1 MKEKR
6 IVFICIGF
14 LLIVVILV
22 AALWPRGSKQYD
34 FKLFDNPPVA
44 SVGVVPF
51 EDQMEGIKIIA
62 DVTVKQFLPDVTR
75 QYIPTEYYEKTEPT
89 MEPFEYTVKRVELT
103 VNETWA
109 GMEQESII
117 LSLSPVGSFCSPD
130 FHAGDRFVMSLHP
143 YDEDYGPVSA
153 ISSCFYVASD
163 EKVYPG
169 TLQQPMTRVSRMDLT
184 SFKQEFQALYAEL
197 DKNEKSG
204 AVPRFFFCFH
214 PFLQNYHLKQKT
226 RMGNKKQREKEI
238 LRAITR
244 V

>member
-184 SFKQEFQALYAEL
+184 SFKQEFQALYAE
-197 DKNEKSG
+197 
-204 AVPRFFFCFH
+204 AH
-214 PFLQNYHLKQKT
+214 Q
-226 RMGNKKQREKEI
+226 I
-238 LRAITR
+238 
-244 V
+244 

>member
-1 MKEKR
+1 M
-6 IVFICIGF
+6 
-14 LLIVVILV
+14 
-22 AALWPRGSKQYD
+22 Q
-34 FKLFDNPPVA
+34 
-44 SVGVVPF
+44 
-51 EDQMEGIKIIA
+51 GIA
-62 DVTVKQFLPDVTR
+62 
-75 QYIPTEYYEKTEPT
+75 
-89 MEPFEYTVKRVELT
+89 
-103 VNETWA
+103 
-109 GMEQESII
+109 
-117 LSLSPVGSFCSPD
+117 
-130 FHAGDRFVMSLHP
+130 FVMSLHP

-153 ISSCFYVASD
+153 ISLLLCSQRR
-163 EKVYPG
+163 KVYPG

-226 RMGNKKQREKEI
+226 RMETRNREKKEI